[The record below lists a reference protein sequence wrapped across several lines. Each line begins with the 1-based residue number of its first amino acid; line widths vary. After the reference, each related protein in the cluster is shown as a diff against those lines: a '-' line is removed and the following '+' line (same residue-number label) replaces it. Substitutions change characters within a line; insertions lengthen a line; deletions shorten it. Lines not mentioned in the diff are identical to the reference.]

1 MEKLHKC
8 ISAYTYYLLSF
19 WRLTSF
25 KTGLKLYP
33 SPNLTP
39 KCTYL
44 QEVTGKF
51 PLWGPQFGDPEEGA
65 SWVFWIWIWNIWEG
79 TCQTKP
85 GMLFSIFGRM
95 PTGPVKHQLT
105 ILWSCCK
112 TKTVTTVF
120 PSQSLRATML
130 WTACQCGFSQEQLS
144 FFNHCTQSWH

>member
-51 PLWGPQFGDPEEGA
+51 PLWGPQFGDPNEGA
-65 SWVFWIWIWNIWEG
+65 SAVFWIWIWNIWEG
-79 TCQTKP
+79 TCQTDL
-85 GMLFSIFGRM
+85 GMPFIFGRM
-95 PTGPVKHQLT
+95 PIGPVSTNSSCSEAVAKLKQWPLYFPVSHWEQQCCGQLMAFHKSNFLFLIST
-105 ILWSCCK
+105 ETL
-112 TKTVTTVF
+112 
-120 PSQSLRATML
+120 
-130 WTACQCGFSQEQLS
+130 ACMR
-144 FFNHCTQSWH
+144 